1 MDGSWIRLPR
11 SQYIIE
17 GYNLGTARGKD
28 TGPGLGTRHRANRR
42 PPSPL
47 VLSGFLLRAVQTP
60 KRPTGGWHV
69 LVPFGRMNICW
80 TKSEMCVPVP
90 GDGEMGQGSKVSQ
103 REEQIVGEGRSERRH
118 NVGDLE
124 CLQRQGKGP
133 RSTEVRGYEGC
144 ADPCTG
150 V

>member
-1 MDGSWIRLPR
+1 MPPTKSGFHSKEGRMDRAWVMLPR
-11 SQYIIE
+11 SQCIIE

-28 TGPGLGTRHRANRR
+28 TGPGQGTGHRANRR

-47 VLSGFLLRAVQTP
+47 ALSGFLLRAVHTP

-69 LVPFGRMNICW
+69 LVPFGRMNVHW

-90 GDGEMGQGSKVSQ
+90 DDGEMGQGLKVSQ

-118 NVGDLE
+118 SVGDLE
-124 CLQRQGKGP
+124 CRMQTK
-133 RSTEVRGYEGC
+133 T
-144 ADPCTG
+144 A
-150 V
+150 